1 MNLSDL
7 EMLLRV
13 VGSLVAVVALAL
25 VAARLARRA
34 GIRGGG
40 VGLRVVDRIG
50 LTRDGALT
58 VVEISGRVLVL
69 GVTPT
74 SVTMVTELDP
84 ACLAASPTEADP
96 LVAEP
101 VVPQQ
106 ARPKGTGSVL
116 DPRTWGHG
124 IDALRE
130 LTVRR

>member
-1 MNLSDL
+1 MSGLADL

-34 GIRGGG
+34 GIRGDG

-58 VVEISGRVLVL
+58 VVEVSGRVLVL

-74 SVTMVTELDP
+74 SVTLITELDP
-84 ACLAASPTEADP
+84 AVAAAPVTDP
-96 LVAEP
+96 LAQEP
-101 VVPQQ
+101 AVPQQ
-106 ARPKGTGSVL
+106 PGRPTGTGSVL
-116 DPRTWGHG
+116 DPRTWGQG
-124 IDALRE
+124 LDALRE